1 MSFIYTIYPTL
12 MTFMKMWKVFFI
24 TCIILC
30 MKKRVTKFLIVA
42 LLCSQTICL
51 ADETFQGHAIK
62 EDEQQEQSELFT
74 GKIETLDKHDVIKMT
89 VSQVIDGSYS
99 FEGDEFFAKVTSD
112 VMGEEGVVIPKGTI
126 AHGLICQSA
135 EAKRLGRDGYISLKF
150 DYLIT
155 PDGRQIPIEGNMSTK
170 MHPLKAAGKI
180 VATDIGYTAAGGVIG
195 GYTALS
201 ALGIE
206 AAVLSNGYTVA
217 GGAALGGTVGLAMS
231 LYRKGKDVLIAPG
244 DEIRVKVSTSMSLPV
259 YKESAL
265 KQEEINFPGLTVR
278 VANIIYEKDPFGELN
293 TITLSMSI
301 SNMSTTVFSGMDITL
316 VNDLGQVFTPTVF
329 GDTRLMFSQIKP
341 GDRMAGKIS
350 FSVHNVNDSYWLTFY
365 DRITK
370 KPVAKI
376 SLDNAYKNVSDK
388 VKKKN
393 NKIKKN
399 NSNFYKNKSPFDI

>member
-1 MSFIYTIYPTL
+1 MFLHNTIACKNVESFLCNRYNN
-12 MTFMKMWKVFFI
+12 
-24 TCIILC
+24 C
-30 MKKRVTKFLIVA
+30 MKKGVVHFLITT
-42 LLCSQTICL
+42 LLFAQLSCY
-51 ADETFQGHAIK
+51 AEDVFQGHAVK
-62 EDEQQEQSELFT
+62 DEQQQEQSELFT

-99 FEGDEFFAKVTSD
+99 FEGDEFFAKVTND
-112 VMGEEGVVIPKGTI
+112 VMGDKGVVIPKGTI
-126 AHGLICQSA
+126 AHGIISQSS

-155 PDGRQIPIEGNMSTK
+155 PDGRQIPIEGNVSTK

-180 VATDIGYTAAGGVIG
+180 VATDLGYTAAGGVIG

-206 AAVLSNGYTVA
+206 AAILSNGYTVA

-244 DEIRVKVSTSMSLPV
+244 DEIRVKVSSSVSLPV

-265 KQEEINFPGLTVR
+265 KQEELDFPGLTVR
-278 VANIIYEKDPFGELN
+278 IANILYEKDPFGELN

-301 SNMSTTVFSGMDITL
+301 SNMSTTVFSGMDVTL
-316 VNDLGQVFTPTVF
+316 VNDLGQVFNPSVF

-341 GDRMAGKIS
+341 GDRLAGKIS
-350 FSVHNVNDSYWLTFY
+350 FSVNNVNDSYWLTFY
-365 DRITK
+365 DRLTK

-393 NKIKKN
+393 NKIKKRN
-399 NSNFYKNKSPFDI
+399 TNYYKDKSPFDM

>member
-1 MSFIYTIYPTL
+1 
-12 MTFMKMWKVFFI
+12 MTG
-24 TCIILC
+24 IIFY
-30 MKKRVTKFLIVA
+30 MKKSVVKLLIA
-42 LLCSQTICL
+42 AILCSQSICL
-51 ADETFQGHAIK
+51 AEDTFQGHAIK

-89 VSQVIDGSYS
+89 VSQVIDGNYS

-112 VMGEEGVVIPKGTI
+112 VNGEGGVIIPKGTV
-126 AHGLICQSA
+126 AHGLICQSS

-180 VATDIGYTAAGGVIG
+180 VATDLGYTAAGGVIG

-206 AAVLSNGYTVA
+206 AAILSNGYTVA

-244 DEIRVKVSTSMSLPV
+244 DEIRVKVSSSMSLPV
-259 YKESAL
+259 YKDSAL
-265 KQEEINFPGLTVR
+265 KQDEISFPGLTVR
-278 VANIIYEKDPFGELN
+278 IANILYEKDPFGVLN
-293 TITLSMSI
+293 TITLSMSV
-301 SNMSTTVFSGMDITL
+301 SNMSTTVFSGMDVTL
-316 VNDLGQVFTPTVF
+316 VNDLGQVFNPTVF
-329 GDTRLMFSQIKP
+329 GDTRLMFTQIKP
-341 GDRMAGKIS
+341 GDRIAGKIS
-350 FSVHNVNDSYWLTFY
+350 FSVNNVNDSYWLTFY
-365 DRITK
+365 DRLTK

-393 NKIKKN
+393 NKIKKKN
-399 NSNFYKNKSPFDI
+399 TNFYKDKSPFDI